1 MSETSTT
8 TGTCKIVY
16 HESGHLKRIDTSTL
30 EKGDYAYS
38 INNGN
43 ISIKQIDSSVTTSSF
58 KDKDDKILVPTQPFI
73 PIAQNKDGF
82 TKLSLPQT
90 QDKVCGIVNKG
101 ATGFVCQDL
110 TGVNVITQQY
120 NLTSPTD
127 SSIYCYDKV
136 AKGWKALSFAAG
148 PYFLQADSS
157 GLNPV
162 KLTPV
167 NLYRHAFGIPVT
179 CNMFSIQYNK
189 GDIHQVA
196 VPSQQGNYC
205 LSVDANGGV
214 SFGQGEI
221 TSRLCVTYK
230 LSAKEGQNPT
240 LSDGLMISS
249 GDDKILFDSNYKLK
263 VNSKFYID
271 GKFTFIVNDTSVF
284 DNMIK
289 PAKITF
295 KLGSDDSNIVDTQ
308 YIYHPESGILELHFS
323 GICKPLI
330 TETPQIVLEADENF
344 TAIGVN
350 LSFADR
356 TNLATITFIEV

>member
-1 MSETSTT
+1 MSETPA
-8 TGTCKIVY
+8 GTDKIVI
-16 HESGHLKRIDTSTL
+16 HGSGHLKRIDTSTL

-38 INNGN
+38 IDNGN

-58 KDKDDKILVPTQPFI
+58 KDKDGKILVPTQPFI
-73 PIAQNKDGF
+73 AINQNKDGF

-90 QDKVCGIVNKG
+90 QDKVCGVVNKG
-101 ATGFVCQDL
+101 ATGFICQDI

-167 NLYRHAFGIPVT
+167 NLYRHAFGIPVNS
-179 CNMFSIQYNK
+179 NMFTIQYNK
-189 GDIHQVA
+189 GEIHQVV
-196 VPSQQGNYC
+196 VPSTQGNYC
-205 LSVDANGGV
+205 LSVDNSGNV

-221 TSRLCVTYK
+221 TSRLCVTYN

-240 LSDGLMISS
+240 LSDHIMVSS
-249 GDDKILFDSNYKLK
+249 GDEKIQFDSTYKLK
-263 VNSKFYID
+263 TDTRFFVD

-289 PAKITF
+289 PAKMTL
-295 KLGSDDSNIVDTQ
+295 KLGSDNTNIVDTQ

-330 TETPQIVLEADENF
+330 TETPQIVLEGDETF
-344 TAIGVN
+344 TAINVN

>member
-1 MSETSTT
+1 MSETPA
-8 TGTCKIVY
+8 GTDKIVI
-16 HESGHLKRIDTSTL
+16 HGSGHLKRIDTSTL

-38 INNGN
+38 IDNGN

-58 KDKDDKILVPTQPFI
+58 KDKDGKILVPTQPFI
-73 PIAQNKDGF
+73 AINQNKDGF

-90 QDKVCGIVNKG
+90 QDKVCGVVNKG
-101 ATGFVCQDL
+101 ATGFICQDI

-179 CNMFSIQYNK
+179 SNMFTIQYNK
-189 GDIHQVA
+189 GEIHQVV
-196 VPSQQGNYC
+196 VPSTQGNYC
-205 LSVDANGGV
+205 LSVDNSGNV
-214 SFGQGEI
+214 SFGQGE
-221 TSRLCVTYK
+221 TVERLCVTYK
-230 LSAKEGQNPT
+230 LSAKAGKMPT
-240 LSDGLMISS
+240 LGQGVMISS
-249 GDDKILFDSNYKLK
+249 GDENVAFDSTYKLK
-263 VNSKFYID
+263 AASKFYVD
-271 GKFTFIVNDTSVF
+271 AHFTYMVNDTSVF
-284 DNMIK
+284 DNMVK

-295 KLGSDDSNIVDTQ
+295 KLGSDNNNIIDSQ
-308 YIYHPESGILELHFS
+308 YIYHLENGILDLHFS
-323 GICKPLI
+323 GISKSLI
-330 TETPQIVLEADENF
+330 SETPQIVIEPDETFN
-344 TAIGVN
+344 AIGVN
-350 LSFADR
+350 LSYADM
-356 TNLATITFIEV
+356 TNLGSITFMEV